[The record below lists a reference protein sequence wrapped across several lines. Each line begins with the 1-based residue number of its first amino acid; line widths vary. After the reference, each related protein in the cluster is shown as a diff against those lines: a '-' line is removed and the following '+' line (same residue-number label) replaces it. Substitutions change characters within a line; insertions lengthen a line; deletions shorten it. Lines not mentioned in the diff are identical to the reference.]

1 MLHGLKRVPRTME
14 LLSFMVHV
22 RVQAYICVRAHTL
35 LLRPCCTPVHT
46 HIQMPTFGVYLANPI
61 LSLVDTA
68 VVGQFCDATELASLG
83 PGCSLCDMTVFMFNF
98 LALAT
103 TTLLARSLSQNDLVA
118 FRHAPV
124 HMHPS

>member
-1 MLHGLKRVPRTME
+1 
-14 LLSFMVHV
+14 
-22 RVQAYICVRAHTL
+22 
-35 LLRPCCTPVHT
+35 
-46 HIQMPTFGVYLANPI
+46 MPTFGVYLANPI

-98 LALAT
+98 LA
-103 TTLLARSLSQNDLVA
+103 RSLSQNDLVA
-118 FRHAPV
+118 LRHAPV